1 MSHHFFAS
9 LIVALSRKESGMKK
23 FIVMLLG
30 VTATLAGQA
39 AAQGPV
45 EMIASDGG
53 GGVYL
58 QAVDGS
64 KNAFVGDA
72 LEPAWSPDGSRIAFV
87 RYSQPGLFVLKLGDW
102 SFVNVRN
109 RGTSPAWSPDG
120 RKLAFSDGELFVMNA
135 DGSSVV
141 QLTNNV
147 GFRGQPAW
155 SPDGSTIAFDCEVES
170 GNTDICAN
178 NADGTGFRRLT
189 LDPGRDSGAAF
200 SPDGL
205 EIAFA
210 VTGDGSN
217 SQIAIMNFDGTG
229 VTFVGASGS
238 QPAWSSD
245 GTRIAFFEGTVC
257 PDPEYCYCFDA
268 SYVMNRDG
276 TEQQAIP
283 SGQDPAWALS
293 ARPVAWFVSHCDE
306 LNCAFDGSGSWGGNG
321 AMTYTW
327 DFGDRVSGPGPTVTH
342 AYAASGTYRVTL
354 TVTDNAGVIATQSR
368 DLVLNISPTARFT
381 YTCSGWQC
389 KFDASGSSDPDGS
402 IASYSWNF
410 GDGSGATGSIV
421 THIYNAA
428 AKFTVTLTVA
438 DNRGAT
444 GRQQQV
450 VDLSNLI
457 NVPPVPSFTPT
468 CIALTCTFDGSSSSD
483 PDGIITTY
491 AWKFGDGP
499 TASGKTTNHIYTAG
513 GTYVVRLTVT
523 DNIGATS
530 FQDRSVTVITMH
542 IGDLDGGS
550 ANYRDTWTATVTITV
565 HDNNHGPVANATVS
579 GSWSIGGTGSCP
591 KTDSLG
597 HCFVQKSTIPRST
610 KSVTFTIDS
619 VTDPMFL
626 YRSGDN
632 HDPDGDSNGTSIT
645 VSQR

>member
-1 MSHHFFAS
+1 MSHRFFGS
-9 LIVALSRKESGMKK
+9 LIVALSRMENGMKK
-23 FIVMLLG
+23 LIIMLLA
-30 VTATLAGQA
+30 VTATLPGQA

-45 EMIASDGG
+45 EMIASDGCAFDSTG
-53 GGVYL
+53 NLACTVYL
-58 QAVDGS
+58 SAIDGS
-64 KNAFVGDA
+64 KSAAFEDGI
-72 LEPAWSPDGSRIAFV
+72 EPAWSPDGSRIAFV
-87 RYSQPGLFVLKLGDW
+87 RYSQPGLFVLNLGDW
-102 SFVNVRN
+102 SLVSVRN

-120 RKLAFSDGELFVMNA
+120 GKLAFSDGELFVMNA

-217 SQIAIMNFDGTG
+217 SQIAIMNFNGTG

-321 AMTYTW
+321 AMSYTW
-327 DFGDRVSGPGPTVTH
+327 NFGDGRTDSGPTVTH
-342 AYAASGTYRVTL
+342 VYALSGTYRVTL

-483 PDGIITTY
+483 PDGIM
-491 AWKFGDGP
+491 
-499 TASGKTTNHIYTAG
+499 
-513 GTYVVRLTVT
+513 
-523 DNIGATS
+523 TS

-645 VSQR
+645 VTSR